1 MPPRAWRLEPVAT
14 LHPAADG
21 ELQVNAD
28 LLQLFAD
35 LLIPK
40 QLHLSLATLLNSRG
54 FADPVRA
61 RQFLDRNDR
70 TLHDP
75 HLLPDATGLIA
86 RLRAAGEEG
95 EPVLVV
101 GDFDADGLTGAAI
114 MIRAL
119 RAIGAIAEGYIPQR
133 DGDGHGIPEG
143 AITAALEDGVE
154 LILAVD
160 CGTADRARVAEALE
174 AGILVGIID
183 HHAVPPEPAQA
194 AWLVNPNRADSIY
207 PFPSLAGSGLAF
219 KIAQGILADH
229 PQRRELLAELSVLA
243 MIGGIADMVPVA
255 DEFRVIVRSA
265 LKVMNGAGNMP
276 VGIAALLRAAGAEP
290 PYRADVSGFT
300 IAPRINA
307 AGRIGDAA
315 PALALLTTDD
325 PTEGAEIAALLE
337 GINLERKELTK
348 AAIEEARALLGL
360 APGSLRDDE
369 RAFFGDGL
377 VAVRGPWSVGLLGL
391 IAGRLSEETG
401 RPALVAHDD
410 GSDTPLRA
418 SVRAPKG
425 FGVAAAL
432 QEASDALI
440 RHGGHAG
447 AGGCSFERAS
457 WGSLLPRLS
466 ATCAAQGQART
477 PELTI
482 DLAAPLGS
490 RSPVDLAALA
500 DHLAPTGMGNPE
512 PTFLLRDIPLAGVR
526 LVGDGRH
533 ARLTLSLDGSLIEA
547 MAFGRPDAEQLA
559 GGPIDLVVR
568 TVQRTYR
575 GSARIEVHVVDLRSA
590 VSGEGL

>member
-21 ELQVNAD
+21 ELQVSPD

-40 QLHLSLATLLNSRG
+40 HLHLSLATLLHSRG
-54 FADPVRA
+54 LSDPAYA
-61 RQFLDRNDR
+61 RKFLDRNDR

-86 RLRAAGEEG
+86 RLRAAGDEG
-95 EPVLVV
+95 EPILVV

-119 RAIGAIAEGYIPQR
+119 RAVGAIAEGYIPQR

-143 AITAALEDGVE
+143 AIAAALEDGVE

-160 CGTADRARVAEALE
+160 CGTGDRARVAEALE

-194 AWLVNPNRADSIY
+194 AWLVNPNRPDSRY
-207 PFPSLAGSGLAF
+207 PFPNLAGSGLAF

-243 MIGGIADMVPVA
+243 MVGGIADMVPVA

-265 LKVMNGAGNMP
+265 LKVMNGAGAMP

-290 PYRADVSGFT
+290 PYRAEVSGFT

-325 PTEGAEIAALLE
+325 PAEATELASLLE
-337 GINLERKELTK
+337 GINLERKEMTK
-348 AAIEEARALLGL
+348 VAIDEARSLLGLVTGSTRDEARAFL
-360 APGSLRDDE
+360 
-369 RAFFGDGL
+369 GDGL
-377 VAVRGPWSVGLLGL
+377 VAARGPWSVGLIGL

-410 GSDTPLRA
+410 GDGTPLRA

-425 FGVAAAL
+425 FAVAAAL
-432 QEASDALI
+432 QEASELLI
-440 RHGGHAG
+440 RHGGHDG
-447 AGGCSFERAS
+447 AGGCSFEAEQ
-457 WGSLLPRLS
+457 WGSLLPRIS
-466 ATCAAQGQART
+466 VTCAGQAQART
-477 PELTI
+477 PELTV
-482 DLAAPLGS
+482 DLAAASGS
-490 RSPVDLAALA
+490 RTPTDLAALA

-512 PTFLLRDIPLAGVR
+512 PTFLLRDVPLTAVR

-533 ARLTLSLDGSLIEA
+533 ARLTLSLDGSVVEA
-547 MAFGRPDAEQLA
+547 MAFGRPDAEKFA

-568 TVQRTYR
+568 TAQRTYR
-575 GSARIEVHVVDLRSA
+575 GSARIEVHVVDLRPT
-590 VSGEGL
+590 VPGEGV

>member
-1 MPPRAWRLEPVAT
+1 MPARTWRIEPAVT
-14 LHPAADG
+14 FHSAADG
-21 ELQVNAD
+21 ELQAGAE

-35 LLIPK
+35 LLIPRR
-40 QLHLSLATLLNSRG
+40 LHLSLATLLHNRG
-54 FADPVRA
+54 LTEPAAA
-61 RQFLDRNDR
+61 RQFLDQNDR

-75 HLLPDATGLIA
+75 HLLPDASGLIA

-160 CGTADRARVAEALE
+160 CGTADRERVAEALE

-183 HHAVPPEPAQA
+183 HHAVPPEPARA
-194 AWLVNPNRADSIY
+194 AWLVNPNRPDSTY

-219 KIAQGILADH
+219 KIAQGLLADH

-243 MIGGIADMVPVA
+243 MVGGIADMVPVA

-265 LKVMNGAGNMP
+265 LKVMNGAGRMP
-276 VGIAALLRAAGAEP
+276 VGIAALLRAARAEP
-290 PYRADVSGFT
+290 PYRADVSGFM
-300 IAPRINA
+300 ISPRINA

-325 PTEGAEIAALLE
+325 PAEAAELATLLE
-337 GINLERKELTK
+337 EINLERKELTK
-348 AAIEEARALLGL
+348 GAIDEARAMLGL
-360 APGSLRDDE
+360 HPGAQLDTA

-377 VAVRGPWSVGLLGL
+377 VAVRGPWSVGLIGL

-410 GSDTPLRA
+410 GSGVPLRA

-425 FGVAAAL
+425 FAVAAAL
-432 QEASDALI
+432 QEVSELLI
-440 RHGGHAG
+440 RHGGHDG
-447 AGGCSFERAS
+447 AGGCSFSAAE
-457 WGSLLPRLS
+457 WGELLPRFS
-466 ATCAAQGQART
+466 AICAGQAQART
-477 PELTI
+477 PELAV
-482 DLAAPLGS
+482 DLAAPIGS
-490 RSPVDLAALA
+490 RSPADLAALA

-512 PTFLLRDIPLAGVR
+512 PTFLLRDVPLTAVR
-526 LVGDGRH
+526 LVGEGRH
-533 ARLTLSLDGSLIEA
+533 ARLTLSVDGEAVEA
-547 MAFGRPDAEQLA
+547 MAFGRPDADQLA
-559 GGPIDLVVR
+559 GSPVDLVVR
-568 TVQRTYR
+568 TAQRTYR
-575 GSARIEVHVVDLRSA
+575 GTARIEVHVVDLRSA
-590 VSGEGL
+590 VPGAII

>member
-1 MPPRAWRLEPVAT
+1 VPARAWRLEPVAT

-21 ELQVNAD
+21 DLQASPE
-28 LLQLFAD
+28 LLQLFSD
-35 LLIPK
+35 LLIPRN
-40 QLHLSLATLLNSRG
+40 LHLSLATLLHNRG
-54 FADPVRA
+54 LAEPVKA

-143 AITAALEDGVE
+143 AIAAALEDGVE

-160 CGTADRARVAEALE
+160 CGTADRERVAEALD

-194 AWLVNPNRADSIY
+194 AWLVNPNRPDSIY

-219 KIAQGILADH
+219 KIAQGILVDH
-229 PQRRELLAELSVLA
+229 PQRKSLLAELAVLA
-243 MIGGIADMVPVA
+243 MVGGIADMVPVA

-265 LKVMNGAGNMP
+265 LKVMNGAGDMP

-300 IAPRINA
+300 ISPRINA

-325 PTEGAEIAALLE
+325 PAEASELAALLE

-348 AAIEEARALLGL
+348 VAIDEARALLGL
-360 APGSLRDDE
+360 VPGAERDE
-369 RAFFGDGL
+369 TRAFLGDGL
-377 VAVRGPWSVGLLGL
+377 VAVRGPWSVGLIGL

-410 GSDTPLRA
+410 GSGAPLRA

-432 QEASDALI
+432 QAASALLI
-440 RHGGHAG
+440 RHGGHDG
-447 AGGCSFERAS
+447 AGGCSFEAAA
-457 WGSLLPRLS
+457 WGSLLPNLS
-466 ATCAAQGQART
+466 ATCAGQAKART
-477 PELTI
+477 PQLMV
-482 DLAAPLGS
+482 DLAAPIGT

-512 PTFLLRDIPLAGVR
+512 PTFLLRDIPLTSVR

-533 ARLTLSLDGSLIEA
+533 ARLSLSVDGAAIEA
-547 MAFGRPDAEQLA
+547 MAFGRPEADQLA
-559 GGPIDLVVR
+559 GQSIDLVVR
-568 TVQRTYR
+568 TAQRTYR
-575 GSARIEVHVVDLRSA
+575 GAARIEVHVVDFRPTA
-590 VSGEGL
+590 GEGQ

>member
-1 MPPRAWRLEPVAT
+1 VPARAWRLEPVAT

-21 ELQVNAD
+21 ELQVEPE
-28 LLQLFAD
+28 LLQLFSD
-35 LLIPK
+35 LLIPRN
-40 QLHLSLATLLNSRG
+40 LHLSLATLLNSRG
-54 FADPVRA
+54 MAEPIRA

-86 RLRAAGEEG
+86 RLREAGQAG

-119 RAIGAIAEGYIPQR
+119 RAIGAIAEGYIPHR

-143 AITAALEDGVE
+143 AIAAALEDGVE

-160 CGTADRARVAEALE
+160 CGTADRARVAEARD

-183 HHAVPPEPAQA
+183 HHAVPPEPAEA
-194 AWLVNPNRADSIY
+194 AWLVNPNRHDSIY
-207 PFPSLAGSGLAF
+207 PYPHLAGSGLAF

-243 MIGGIADMVPVA
+243 MVGGIADMVPVA
-255 DEFRVIVRSA
+255 NEFRVIVRSA
-265 LKVMNGAGNMP
+265 LKVMNGAGAMP

-290 PYRADVSGFT
+290 PYRAEVSGFT
-300 IAPRINA
+300 ISPRINA

-325 PTEGAEIAALLE
+325 PAEAAELAAQLE
-337 GINLERKELTK
+337 GINLERKEMTK
-348 AAIEEARALLGL
+348 LAIDEARALLGL
-360 APGSLRDDE
+360 SVGTTHDE
-369 RAFFGDGL
+369 ARAFKGDGL
-377 VAVRGPWSVGLLGL
+377 VAVRGPWSVGLIGL

-401 RPALVAHDD
+401 RPAMVAHDD
-410 GSDTPLRA
+410 GGATPLRA
-418 SVRAPKG
+418 SIRAPKG

-432 QEASDALI
+432 QESSDLLI
-440 RHGGHAG
+440 RHGGHDG
-447 AGGCSFERAS
+447 AGGCSFLPEV
-457 WGSLLPRLS
+457 WGELLPRLS
-466 ATCAAQGQART
+466 ATCAGQAEARI

-482 DLAAPLGS
+482 DLAAPIGS
-490 RSPVDLAALA
+490 RSPTDLAALA
-500 DHLAPTGMGNPE
+500 DHLAPTGAGNPE
-512 PTFLLRDIPLAGVR
+512 PTFLLRNIPLTGVR

-533 ARLTLSLDGSLIEA
+533 ARLTLSLDGHAVEA
-547 MAFGRPDAEQLA
+547 MAFGRPDADQWA
-559 GGPIDLVVR
+559 GSHIDLVVR
-568 TVQRTYR
+568 TAQRTYR
-575 GSARIEVHVVDLRSA
+575 GTARVEMHVVDLRQA
-590 VSGEGL
+590 EAGEGE

>member
-1 MPPRAWRLEPVAT
+1 MPARAWRLEPVAT

-21 ELQVNAD
+21 ELQASGE

-40 QLHLSLATLLNSRG
+40 HLHLSLATLLHSRG
-54 FADPVRA
+54 LAEPVQA

-75 HLLPDATGLIA
+75 HLLPDASGLIA
-86 RLRAAGEEG
+86 RLRAAGEAG

-143 AITAALEDGVE
+143 AIAAAVEDGVE

-160 CGTADRARVAEALE
+160 CGTADRERVAEALE

-183 HHAVPPEPAQA
+183 HHAVPPEPARA
-194 AWLVNPNRADSIY
+194 AWLVNPNRPDSVY
-207 PFPSLAGSGLAF
+207 PFPHLAGSGLAF
-219 KIAQGILADH
+219 KIAQGVLADH

-243 MIGGIADMVPVA
+243 MVGGIADMVPVA
-255 DEFRVIVRSA
+255 NEFRVIVRSA
-265 LKVMNGAGNMP
+265 LKVMNGAGTMP
-276 VGIAALLRAAGAEP
+276 VGIAALLRAAGAEG

-300 IAPRINA
+300 ISPRINA

-315 PALALLTTDD
+315 PALALLTTED
-325 PTEGAEIAALLE
+325 PDEATELATLLE

-348 AAIEEARALLGL
+348 AAIDEARALLGL
-360 APGSLRDDE
+360 DSGSSRDDA
-369 RAFFGDGL
+369 RSYLGDGL
-377 VAVRGPWSVGLLGL
+377 VAVRGPWSVGLIGL

-410 GSDTPLRA
+410 GSGAPLRA

-432 QEASDALI
+432 QEASDVLI
-440 RHGGHAG
+440 RHGGHDG
-447 AGGCSFERAS
+447 AGGCSFVQEA
-457 WGSLLPRLS
+457 WGTLLPRLS
-466 ATCAAQGQART
+466 ATCAGQATART
-477 PELTI
+477 PELTV
-482 DLAAPLGS
+482 DLAAPIGG
-490 RSPVDLAALA
+490 RVPTDLAALA

-512 PTFLLRDIPLAGVR
+512 PTFLLRGIPLTAVR

-533 ARLTLSLDGSLIEA
+533 ARLTLSLDGVAVEA
-547 MAFGRPDAEQLA
+547 MAFGRPETEQLA
-559 GGPIDLVVR
+559 GSSVDLVVR
-568 TVQRTYR
+568 TAQRTYR
-575 GSARIEVHVVDLRSA
+575 GTARIEVHVVDVRPA
-590 VSGEGL
+590 VLGESV

>member
-1 MPPRAWRLEPVAT
+1 MPARAWRLEPVAT

-21 ELQVNAD
+21 DVQVSTE
-28 LLQLFAD
+28 LLQLFTE

-40 QLHLSLATLLNSRG
+40 NLHLSLATLLQSRG
-54 FADPVRA
+54 LADPLLA

-86 RLRAAGEEG
+86 RLRAAGEVG

-143 AITAALEDGVE
+143 AIAAASEDGVE

-160 CGTADRARVAEALE
+160 CGTADRVRVAEAQE

-183 HHAVPPEPAQA
+183 HHAVPPEPARA
-194 AWLVNPNRADSIY
+194 AWLVNPNRPDSNY
-207 PFPSLAGSGLAF
+207 PFPHLAGSGLAF

-243 MIGGIADMVPVA
+243 MVGGIADMVPVA
-255 DEFRVIVRSA
+255 NEFRVIVRSA
-265 LKVMNGAGNMP
+265 LKVMNGAGTMP

-290 PYRADVSGFT
+290 PYRAEVSGFT
-300 IAPRINA
+300 ISPRINA

-315 PALALLTTDD
+315 PALALLTTED
-325 PTEGAEIAALLE
+325 PAEAAELATLLE
-337 GINLERKELTK
+337 EINLERKELTK
-348 AAIEEARALLGL
+348 VAIDEARALLGL
-360 APGSLRDDE
+360 ATGSSRDDT
-369 RAFFGDGL
+369 RAFLGDGL
-377 VAVRGPWSVGLLGL
+377 VAVRGPWSVGLIGL

-410 GSDTPLRA
+410 GSSAPLRA
-418 SVRAPKG
+418 SIRAPKG

-432 QEASDALI
+432 QEASDLLI
-440 RHGGHAG
+440 RHGGHDG
-447 AGGCSFERAS
+447 AGGSSFVAEAWS
-457 WGSLLPRLS
+457 NLLPRLS
-466 ATCAAQGQART
+466 ATCAGQATART
-477 PELTI
+477 PELTV
-482 DLAAPLGS
+482 DLAAPIGS
-490 RSPVDLAALA
+490 RSPTDLAALA

-512 PTFLLRDIPLAGVR
+512 PTFLLREVPLTAVR

-533 ARLTLSLDGSLIEA
+533 ARLTLSLDGAAVEA
-547 MAFGRPDAEQLA
+547 MAFGRPDADRLA
-559 GGPIDLVVR
+559 GSAVDLVVR
-568 TVQRTYR
+568 TAQRTYR
-575 GSARIEVHVVDLRSA
+575 GTARIEIHVVDLRPA
-590 VSGEGL
+590 AMGERV

>member
-1 MPPRAWRLEPVAT
+1 VPARAWRLESSAT

-21 ELQVNAD
+21 EHQASAE
-28 LLQLFAD
+28 LLQLFTD
-35 LLIPK
+35 LVIPK
-40 QLHLSLATLLNSRG
+40 GQHLPLATLLHSREL
-54 FADPVRA
+54 AEPTAA
-61 RQFLDRNDR
+61 RHFLDRNAR

-95 EPVLVV
+95 EPILVV

-114 MIRAL
+114 IIRAL

-160 CGTADRARVAEALE
+160 CGTADRERVAEALE

-194 AWLVNPNRADSIY
+194 AWLVNPNRPDSIY

-243 MIGGIADMVPVA
+243 MVGGIADMVPVA

-265 LKVMNGAGNMP
+265 LKVMNGAGKMP

-300 IAPRINA
+300 ISPRVNA

-325 PTEGAEIAALLE
+325 PSEAAELATLLE

-348 AAIEEARALLGL
+348 AAIDEARGLLGLLPGSQFDEARAFL
-360 APGSLRDDE
+360 
-369 RAFFGDGL
+369 GDGL
-377 VAVRGPWSVGLLGL
+377 VAVRGPWSVGLIGL

-410 GSDTPLRA
+410 GSGVPLRA

-425 FGVAAAL
+425 FAVAAAL
-432 QEASDALI
+432 QEASEMLI
-440 RHGGHAG
+440 RHGGHDG
-447 AGGCSFERAS
+447 AGGCSFSGEM
-457 WGSLLPRLS
+457 WEELLPRLS
-466 ATCAAQGQART
+466 ATCAGQAQAHT
-477 PELTI
+477 PELTV
-482 DLAAPLGS
+482 DLVAPIGS
-490 RSPVDLAALA
+490 RTPVDLAELA
-500 DHLAPTGMGNPE
+500 DHLAPAGVGNPE
-512 PTFLLRDIPLAGVR
+512 PTFLLRDIPLTAVR
-526 LVGDGRH
+526 LVGEGRH
-533 ARLTLSLDGSLIEA
+533 ARLTLSVDGEAIEA
-547 MAFGRPDAEQLA
+547 IAFGRPDADRLA
-559 GGPIDLVVR
+559 GSTVDLVVR
-568 TVQRTYR
+568 TAQRTYR
-575 GSARIEVHVVDLRSA
+575 GAARIEVHVVDLRSA
-590 VSGEGL
+590 VPGEIV

>member
-1 MPPRAWRLEPVAT
+1 MPARAWRLEPVAS

-21 ELQVNAD
+21 ELQASAE

-40 QLHLSLATLLNSRG
+40 HLHLSLATLLHSRG
-54 FADPVRA
+54 LSDPVRA

-86 RLRAAGEEG
+86 RLRAAGAEG

-143 AITAALEDGVE
+143 AIAAALEDGVE

-160 CGTADRARVAEALE
+160 CGTADVARVAEALE

-183 HHAVPPEPAQA
+183 HHAVPPEPAKA
-194 AWLVNPNRADSIY
+194 AWLVNPNRPDSTY
-207 PFPSLAGSGLAF
+207 PFPHLAGSGLAF

-243 MIGGIADMVPVA
+243 MVGGIADMVPVA
-255 DEFRVIVRSA
+255 NEFRVIVRSA
-265 LKVMNGAGNMP
+265 LKVMNGAGTMP

-290 PYRADVSGFT
+290 PYRAEVSGFT
-300 IAPRINA
+300 ISPRINA

-325 PTEGAEIAALLE
+325 PAEAAELATLLE

-348 AAIEEARALLGL
+348 VAIDEARALLGL
-360 APGSLRDDE
+360 VPGSERDDA
-369 RAFFGDGL
+369 RAFLGDGL
-377 VAVRGPWSVGLLGL
+377 VAVRGPWSVGLIGL

-410 GSDTPLRA
+410 GTGAPLRA

-432 QEASDALI
+432 QQSSGQLI
-440 RHGGHAG
+440 RHGGHDG
-447 AGGCSFERAS
+447 AGGCSFVAEA
-457 WGSLLPRLS
+457 WENLLPEIS
-466 ATCAAQGQART
+466 ATCAGQAKART
-477 PELTI
+477 PELTV
-482 DLAAPLGS
+482 DLAAPIGS
-490 RSPVDLAALA
+490 RSPADLAALA

-512 PTFLLRDIPLAGVR
+512 PTFLLRSIPLTAVR

-533 ARLTLSLDGSLIEA
+533 ARLTLSLDGVAVEA
-547 MAFGRPDAEQLA
+547 MAFGRPDADQLA
-559 GGPIDLVVR
+559 GSSIDLVVR
-568 TVQRTYR
+568 TAQRTYR
-575 GSARIEVHVVDLRSA
+575 GSARIEVHVVDLRQA
-590 VSGEGL
+590 VLGEGV

>member
-14 LHPAADG
+14 LHPAAHG

-160 CGTADRARVAEALE
+160 CGTADRARVAEALQ

-243 MIGGIADMVPVA
+243 MVGGIADMVPVA

-315 PALALLTTDD
+315 PSLALLTTDD

-348 AAIEEARALLGL
+348 AAIGEARALLGL
-360 APGSLRDDE
+360 APGSSRDDE
-369 RAFFGDGL
+369 RAYLGDGL

-410 GSDTPLRA
+410 GGDAPLRA

-447 AGGCSFERAS
+447 AGGCSFESAS

-482 DLAAPLGS
+482 DLAAPLGG

-500 DHLAPTGMGNPE
+500 DQLAPTGMGNAE

-533 ARLTLSLDGSLIEA
+533 ARLTLSLDGSLVEA

-559 GGPIDLVVR
+559 GGSIDLVVR

-590 VSGEGL
+590 VSGEGV

>member
-1 MPPRAWRLEPVAT
+1 MPARAWRLEPVAT

-21 ELQVNAD
+21 ELQASPE
-28 LLQLFAD
+28 LLQLFTD

-40 QLHLSLATLLNSRG
+40 NLHLSLATLLHSRG
-54 FADPVRA
+54 LADPNRA

-86 RLRAAGEEG
+86 RLRAAGDEG
-95 EPVLVV
+95 EPILVV

-143 AITAALEDGVE
+143 AIAAALEDGVE

-194 AWLVNPNRADSIY
+194 AWLVNPNRPDSIY
-207 PFPSLAGSGLAF
+207 PFPHLAGSGLAF

-243 MIGGIADMVPVA
+243 MVGGIADMVPVA
-255 DEFRVIVRSA
+255 NEFRVIVRSA
-265 LKVMNGAGNMP
+265 LKVMNGAGTMP
-276 VGIAALLRAAGAEP
+276 VGIAALLRAAGAEA
-290 PYRADVSGFT
+290 PYRAEVSGFT
-300 IAPRINA
+300 ISPRINA

-325 PTEGAEIAALLE
+325 PAEAAELAALLE

-348 AAIEEARALLGL
+348 VAIDEARALLGL
-360 APGSLRDDE
+360 VPGSERDE
-369 RAFFGDGL
+369 ARAFLGDGL
-377 VAVRGPWSVGLLGL
+377 VAVRGPWSVGLIGL
-391 IAGRLSEETG
+391 IAGRLSEESG

-410 GSDTPLRA
+410 GSEAPLRA

-425 FGVAAAL
+425 FAVAAAL

-440 RHGGHAG
+440 RHGGHDG
-447 AGGCSFERAS
+447 AGGCSFVAEV

-466 ATCAAQGQART
+466 ATCAGQAKARA
-477 PELTI
+477 PELTV
-482 DLAAPLGS
+482 DLAAPIGS
-490 RSPVDLAALA
+490 RSPIDLAALA

-512 PTFLLRDIPLAGVR
+512 PTFLLRDIPLTAVR

-533 ARLTLSLDGSLIEA
+533 ARLTLSLDGVAVEA
-547 MAFGRPDAEQLA
+547 MAFGRPDADQLA
-559 GGPIDLVVR
+559 GSSIDLVAR
-568 TVQRTYR
+568 TAQRTYR
-575 GSARIEVHVVDLRSA
+575 GSARIEVHVVDLRPA
-590 VSGEGL
+590 VLEEGI

>member
-1 MPPRAWRLEPVAT
+1 MPARAWRLEPVAS
-14 LHPAADG
+14 LHPAANG
-21 ELQVNAD
+21 ELQASPE
-28 LLQLFAD
+28 LLQLFSD

-40 QLHLSLATLLNSRG
+40 HLHLSLATLLHTRG
-54 FADPVRA
+54 FADPAEA

-75 HLLPDATGLIA
+75 HLLPDATGLIK

-143 AITAALEDGVE
+143 AIAAALEDGVE

-183 HHAVPPEPAQA
+183 HHAVPPEPAEA
-194 AWLVNPNRADSIY
+194 AWLVNPNRPDSVY
-207 PFPSLAGSGLAF
+207 PFPHLAGSGLAF

-243 MIGGIADMVPVA
+243 MVGGIADMVPVA
-255 DEFRVIVRSA
+255 NEFRVIVRSA
-265 LKVMNGAGNMP
+265 LKVMNGAGSMP
-276 VGIAALLRAAGAEP
+276 VGIAALLLAAGAEP

-300 IAPRINA
+300 ISPRINA

-325 PTEGAEIAALLE
+325 PAEATELAALLE
-337 GINLERKELTK
+337 GINLERREMTK
-348 AAIEEARALLGL
+348 VAIEEARGLLGL
-360 APGSLRDDE
+360 VPGFSLDGA
-369 RAFFGDGL
+369 RAFLGDGL
-377 VAVRGPWSVGLLGL
+377 VAVRGPWSVGLIGL

-401 RPALVAHDD
+401 RPALVAHD
-410 GSDTPLRA
+410 GESGEPLRA

-425 FGVAAAL
+425 FAIATAL
-432 QEASDALI
+432 QEASDLLI
-440 RHGGHAG
+440 RHGGHDG
-447 AGGCSFERAS
+447 AGGCSFES
-457 WGSLLPRLS
+457 SVWEGLLSRLS
-466 ATCAAQGQART
+466 ATCAGQAQART
-477 PELTI
+477 PELTV
-482 DLAAPLGS
+482 DLAAPVGT

-512 PTFLLRDIPLAGVR
+512 PTFLIRDVPLKAVR
-526 LVGDGRH
+526 LVGEGRH
-533 ARLTLSLDGSLIEA
+533 ARLTLSLDGAALEA

-559 GGPIDLVVR
+559 GQSVDLVVR
-568 TVQRTYR
+568 TAQRTYR
-575 GSARIEVHVVDLRSA
+575 GTARVEVHVVDLRPA
-590 VSGEGL
+590 KMGEGV

>member
-1 MPPRAWRLEPVAT
+1 
-14 LHPAADG
+14 
-21 ELQVNAD
+21 
-28 LLQLFAD
+28 
-35 LLIPK
+35 
-40 QLHLSLATLLNSRG
+40 
-54 FADPVRA
+54 
-61 RQFLDRNDR
+61 
-70 TLHDP
+70 
-75 HLLPDATGLIA
+75 
-86 RLRAAGEEG
+86 
-95 EPVLVV
+95 
-101 GDFDADGLTGAAI
+101 

-143 AITAALEDGVE
+143 AIAAALEDGVE

-194 AWLVNPNRADSIY
+194 AWLVNPNRPDSGY
-207 PFPSLAGSGLAF
+207 PFPHLAGSGLAF

-243 MIGGIADMVPVA
+243 MVGGIADMVPVA
-255 DEFRVIVRSA
+255 NEFRVIVRSA
-265 LKVMNGAGNMP
+265 LKVMNGAGTMP

-290 PYRADVSGFT
+290 PYRAEVSGFT
-300 IAPRINA
+300 ISPRINA

-325 PTEGAEIAALLE
+325 AAEATELATLLE

-348 AAIEEARALLGL
+348 VAIDEARALLGL
-360 APGSLRDDE
+360 VTGSTRDE
-369 RAFFGDGL
+369 ARAFLGDGL
-377 VAVRGPWSVGLLGL
+377 VAVRGPWSVGLIGL

-410 GSDTPLRA
+410 GSGAPLRA

-432 QEASDALI
+432 QEASDLLI
-440 RHGGHAG
+440 RHGGHDG
-447 AGGCSFERAS
+447 AGGCSFAIEA
-457 WGSLLPRLS
+457 WEGLLPRLS
-466 ATCAAQGQART
+466 ATCAGQAKART
-477 PELTI
+477 PELTV
-482 DLAAPLGS
+482 DLAAPTGS
-490 RSPVDLAALA
+490 RSPIDLATLA

-512 PTFLLRDIPLAGVR
+512 PTFLLRDIPLTAVR

-533 ARLTLSLDGSLIEA
+533 ARLTLSLDGVTVEA
-547 MAFGRPDAEQLA
+547 MAFGRPDADQLA
-559 GGPIDLVVR
+559 GSSIDLVVR
-568 TVQRTYR
+568 TAQRTYR
-575 GSARIEVHVVDLRSA
+575 GTARIEVHVVDLRPA
-590 VSGEGL
+590 ALGEGV

>member
-14 LHPAADG
+14 LHPAAAG
-21 ELQVNAD
+21 ELQVSTD

-40 QLHLSLATLLNSRG
+40 HLHLSLATLLHSRG
-54 FADPVRA
+54 LADPVHA
-61 RQFLDRNDR
+61 RHFLDRNDR

-86 RLRAAGEEG
+86 RLRAAGEAG

-119 RAIGAIAEGYIPQR
+119 RAIGAIAEGYTPQR

-143 AITAALEDGVE
+143 AISAALEDGVE

-160 CGTADRARVAEALE
+160 CGTADRARVAEALQ

-194 AWLVNPNRADSIY
+194 AWLVNPNRPNSIY

-229 PQRRELLAELSVLA
+229 PERRELLAELSVLA

-265 LKVMNGAGNMP
+265 LKVMNGAGHMP
-276 VGIAALLRAAGAEP
+276 VGVAALLRAAGAEA

-325 PTEGAEIAALLE
+325 PIEGAELATLLE
-337 GINLERKELTK
+337 GINLERKEMTK
-348 AAIEEARALLGL
+348 VAIDDARGLLGL
-360 APGSLRDDE
+360 IPGGTLSSA
-369 RAFFGDGL
+369 RAYLGDGL
-377 VAVRGPWSVGLLGL
+377 VAVRGPWSVGIIGL
-391 IAGRLSEETG
+391 IAGRLSEEMG

-410 GSDTPLRA
+410 SDGAPMRA

-425 FGVAAAL
+425 FAIAVAL
-432 QEASDALI
+432 QDASEILI
-440 RHGGHAG
+440 RHGGHDG
-447 AGGCSFERAS
+447 AGGCSFDAANWEA
-457 WGSLLPRLS
+457 LLPRLS
-466 ATCAAQGQART
+466 ATCAGQARARA
-477 PELTI
+477 PELAV
-482 DLAAPLGS
+482 DLAAPVGG
-490 RSPVDLAALA
+490 RTPQDLAALA
-500 DHLAPTGMGNPE
+500 DLLAPTGMGNPE
-512 PTFLLRDIPLAGVR
+512 PTFLLRGIPLTAVR

-533 ARLTLSLDGSLIEA
+533 ARLTLALDGSTVEA
-547 MAFGRPDAEQLA
+547 MAFGRPDAQQLS
-559 GGPIDLVVR
+559 GGTIDLVVR

-575 GSARIEVHVVDLRSA
+575 GSARIEVHVADLRSA
-590 VSGEGL
+590 ISGEAV

>member
-243 MIGGIADMVPVA
+243 MIGGIADMVTVA

>member
-1 MPPRAWRLEPVAT
+1 MPARAWRLEPVAT

-21 ELQVNAD
+21 EVQVSGE

-40 QLHLSLATLLNSRG
+40 HLHLSLATLLHSRG
-54 FADPVRA
+54 LAEPGNA
-61 RQFLDRNDR
+61 RRFLDRNDR

-75 HLLPDATGLIA
+75 HLLPDASGLIA
-86 RLRAAGEEG
+86 RLRAAGEAG

-119 RAIGAIAEGYIPQR
+119 RAVGAIAEGYIPQR

-143 AITAALEDGVE
+143 AIAAAVEDGVE

-160 CGTADRARVAEALE
+160 CGTADRERVTEALE

-194 AWLVNPNRADSIY
+194 AWLVNPNRPDSVY
-207 PFPSLAGSGLAF
+207 PFPHLAGSGLAF
-219 KIAQGILADH
+219 KVAQGLLADH

-243 MIGGIADMVPVA
+243 MVGGIADMVPVA

-265 LKVMNGAGNMP
+265 LKVMNGTGTMP
-276 VGIAALLRAAGAEP
+276 VGITALLRAAGAEG

-300 IAPRINA
+300 VSPRINA

-315 PALALLTTDD
+315 PALALLTTED
-325 PTEGAEIAALLE
+325 PDEATELATLLE
-337 GINLERKELTK
+337 GLNLERRELTK
-348 AAIEEARALLGL
+348 AAIDEARALLGL
-360 APGSLRDDE
+360 DSGLSCDDA
-369 RAFFGDGL
+369 RSYVGDGL
-377 VAVRGPWSVGLLGL
+377 VAVRGPWSVGLIGL

-410 GSDTPLRA
+410 GSGAPLRA

-432 QEASDALI
+432 QEASDVLI
-440 RHGGHAG
+440 RHGGHDG
-447 AGGCSFERAS
+447 AGGCSFAHEVWS
-457 WGSLLPRLS
+457 VLLPRLS
-466 ATCAAQGQART
+466 ATCAGQALART
-477 PELTI
+477 PELTV
-482 DLAAPLGS
+482 DLEAPIGG
-490 RSPVDLAALA
+490 RAPTDLAALA
-500 DHLAPTGMGNPE
+500 DLLAPTGTGNPE
-512 PTFLLRDIPLAGVR
+512 PTFLLRSIPLTSVR

-533 ARLTLSLDGSLIEA
+533 ARLTLSLDGVAVEA
-547 MAFGRPDAEQLA
+547 MAFGRPDTEQLA
-559 GGPIDLVVR
+559 GSSIDLVVR
-568 TVQRTYR
+568 IAQRTYR
-575 GSARIEVHVVDLRSA
+575 GTARIEVHVVDVRPA
-590 VSGEGL
+590 VLGESV

>member
-1 MPPRAWRLEPVAT
+1 
-14 LHPAADG
+14 
-21 ELQVNAD
+21 
-28 LLQLFAD
+28 
-35 LLIPK
+35 
-40 QLHLSLATLLNSRG
+40 
-54 FADPVRA
+54 
-61 RQFLDRNDR
+61 
-70 TLHDP
+70 
-75 HLLPDATGLIA
+75 
-86 RLRAAGEEG
+86 
-95 EPVLVV
+95 
-101 GDFDADGLTGAAI
+101 

-243 MIGGIADMVPVA
+243 MIGGIADMVTVA

>member
-1 MPPRAWRLEPVAT
+1 MPARAWRLEPVAT

-21 ELQVNAD
+21 ELQASPE
-28 LLQLFAD
+28 LLQLFTD

-40 QLHLSLATLLNSRG
+40 NLHLSLATLLHSRG
-54 FADPVRA
+54 LADPIHA

-86 RLRAAGEEG
+86 RLRAAGDEG

-143 AITAALEDGVE
+143 AIAAALEDGVE

-194 AWLVNPNRADSIY
+194 AWLVNPNRPDSTY
-207 PFPSLAGSGLAF
+207 PFPQLAGSGLAF
-219 KIAQGILADH
+219 KIAQGLLADH

-243 MIGGIADMVPVA
+243 MVGGIADMVPVA
-255 DEFRVIVRSA
+255 NEFRVIVRSA
-265 LKVMNGAGNMP
+265 LKVMNGAGTMP
-276 VGIAALLRAAGAEP
+276 VGIAALLRAASAEP

-300 IAPRINA
+300 ISPRINA

-325 PTEGAEIAALLE
+325 PAEATELAALLE

-348 AAIEEARALLGL
+348 VAIEEARGLLGL
-360 APGSLRDDE
+360 AVGSSRDE
-369 RAFFGDGL
+369 ARAYLGDGL
-377 VAVRGPWSVGLLGL
+377 VAVRGPWSVGLIGL

-410 GSDTPLRA
+410 GSGAPLRA

-432 QEASDALI
+432 QEASDLLI
-440 RHGGHAG
+440 RHGGHDG
-447 AGGCSFERAS
+447 AGGCSFAIEA
-457 WGSLLPRLS
+457 WEGLLPRLS
-466 ATCAAQGQART
+466 ATCAGQAKART
-477 PELTI
+477 PELTV
-482 DLAAPLGS
+482 DLAAPIGS
-490 RSPVDLAALA
+490 RTPLDLAALA

-512 PTFLLRDIPLAGVR
+512 PSFLLREVPLTAVR

-533 ARLTLSLDGSLIEA
+533 ARLTLSLDGAPVEA
-547 MAFGRPDAEQLA
+547 MAFGRPDADQLA
-559 GGPIDLVVR
+559 GSSIDLVVR
-568 TVQRTYR
+568 TAQRTYR
-575 GSARIEVHVVDLRSA
+575 GSARIEVHVVDFRPA
-590 VSGEGL
+590 VLGENK

>member
-1 MPPRAWRLEPVAT
+1 MPARAWRLEPVVA
-14 LHPAADG
+14 LHPAASG
-21 ELQVNAD
+21 EIQASPE
-28 LLQLFAD
+28 LLQLFTD

-40 QLHLSLATLLNSRG
+40 GRHLALATLLHSRG
-54 FADPVRA
+54 LTNPVDA

-75 HLLPDATGLIA
+75 HLLPDATELIA

-143 AITAALEDGVE
+143 AIAAALEDGVE

-174 AGILVGIID
+174 VGILVGIID

-194 AWLVNPNRADSIY
+194 AWLVNPNRPDSLY
-207 PFPSLAGSGLAF
+207 PFPNLAGSGLAF
-219 KIAQGILADH
+219 KIAQGLLADH

-243 MIGGIADMVPVA
+243 MVGGIADMVPVA
-255 DEFRVIVRSA
+255 NEFRVIVRSA
-265 LKVMNGAGNMP
+265 LKVMNGAGTMP

-290 PYRADVSGFT
+290 PYRAEVSGFT
-300 IAPRINA
+300 ISPRINA

-325 PTEGAEIAALLE
+325 PAEAAELAALLE

-348 AAIEEARALLGL
+348 VAIDEARALLGL
-360 APGSLRDDE
+360 LPGAPRDDA
-369 RAFFGDGL
+369 RAFLGDGL
-377 VAVRGPWSVGLLGL
+377 VAVRGPWSVGLIGL

-410 GSDTPLRA
+410 GSGAPLRA

-432 QEASDALI
+432 QEASDLLI
-440 RHGGHAG
+440 RHGGHDG
-447 AGGCSFERAS
+447 AGGCSFVAEE
-457 WGSLLPRLS
+457 WGALLPRLS
-466 ATCAAQGQART
+466 ATCAGQAETRT
-477 PELTI
+477 PELTV
-482 DLAAPLGS
+482 DLAAPIGS
-490 RSPVDLAALA
+490 RSPNDLAALA
-500 DHLAPTGMGNPE
+500 EHLAPTGMGNPE
-512 PTFLLRDIPLAGVR
+512 PTFLLRDIPLTAVR
-526 LVGDGRH
+526 LVGEGRH
-533 ARLTLSLDGSLIEA
+533 ARLTLSVDGAAIEA

-559 GGPIDLVVR
+559 GGSIDLVVR
-568 TVQRTYR
+568 TAPRTYR
-575 GSARIEVHVVDLRSA
+575 GSARIEVHVVDLRPVA
-590 VSGEGL
+590 LEEGI